1 MSLTRDEVI
10 HIAQL
15 AHLQLDEAE
24 LSRFLPQ
31 LESVLE
37 YADRLRQVDTS
48 AISPTTT
55 VLPLRSILRD
65 DISRPSLP
73 QSDAL
78 ENAPRQDRKMF
89 DIPPVFE

>member
-24 LSRFLPQ
+24 IERFLPQ
-31 LESVLE
+31 LESILE
-37 YADRLRQVDTS
+37 YADRLRQVNTS
-48 AISPTTT
+48 TISPTTT

-65 DISRPSLP
+65 DVRRQSLT
-73 QSDAL
+73 QADAL